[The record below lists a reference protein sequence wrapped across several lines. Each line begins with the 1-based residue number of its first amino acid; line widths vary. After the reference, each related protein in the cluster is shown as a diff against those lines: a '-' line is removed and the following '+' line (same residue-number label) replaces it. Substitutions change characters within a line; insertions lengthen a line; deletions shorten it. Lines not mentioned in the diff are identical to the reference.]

1 MNRFDKIYV
10 KDFDSNI
17 IKTEIPIVLEKV
29 NSDGTFTMETIDP
42 LDFNENYELYK
53 WPSYRLL
60 NDDGEE
66 AFQYARDYLAGSQLH
81 PWPDIMIQQVTKA
94 LQWADFSP
102 SMYKF
107 VNEVLKK
114 ANPYAINTARGNWM
128 DSIKQSIYIIN
139 QELLTDNEKKDQI
152 DIIKDRYQLNEWTDT
167 QILRKYLDNN
177 CYLPV
182 NNSEFCKL
190 LEIPFELDYT
200 KKKTFAM
207 DWYIG
212 YMTKFLEWYQKLSSD
227 NKISIWFSDDT
238 YKNIEEMLSYFLMIS
253 SKNDSHYSYYNY
265 RLYFTWPKLEETQTR
280 ITDFLYNHLQS
291 IPLEINF
298 EYQKSDHSISEPDI
312 LKIIIDK

>member
-1 MNRFDKIYV
+1 MNKFDKIYV

-17 IKTEIPIVLEKV
+17 IKTEIPVVLEKI
-29 NSDGTFTMETIDP
+29 NNDGTFTMETIDP
-42 LDFNENYELYK
+42 LEFNENYELYT
-53 WPSYRLL
+53 WSSYRLL
-60 NDDGEE
+60 NGDGEE

-81 PWPDIMIQQVTKA
+81 PWPDIMIQQVNKA

-107 VNEVLKK
+107 VNEVLKR

-139 QELLTDNEKKDQI
+139 QELLSDNEKKDQI
-152 DIIKDRYQLNEWTDT
+152 DIIKERYRLTEWTDT
-167 QILRKYLDNN
+167 QILRKYLDIN

-190 LEIPFELDYT
+190 LEIPFELHYA
-200 KKKTFAM
+200 KKKTLAM
-207 DWYIG
+207 DWYIK
-212 YMTKFLEWYQKLSSD
+212 YMTKFLQWYQEVSCDK
-227 NKISIWFSDDT
+227 KISLWFSDDT

-253 SKNDSHYSYYNY
+253 SKNNSPYDYYNY
-265 RLYFTWPKLEETQTR
+265 RLYFTWPKLEETQIK
-280 ITDFLYNHLQS
+280 ITDFLYDNFHK
-291 IPLEINF
+291 IPLGVNF
-298 EYQKSDHSISEPDI
+298 EYQKSDQSTVDPDV